1 MLKKKMGIPPLS
13 DAVTESGETEEALLD
28 PTHAELLAQ
37 SLEEQLRPIIKDA
50 VRDAVRDS
58 ARRLAR
64 DLRNRLDAEMSLMIR
79 EAVDGAVHHE
89 LNKPDKEAG
98 QG

>member
-1 MLKKKMGIPPLS
+1 MLKKKMETPQLS
-13 DAVTESGETEEALLD
+13 ETVEGPGETEEALLD

-79 EAVDGAVHHE
+79 EAVDGAVHLE
-89 LNKPDKEAG
+89 LNKREKEAD